1 MMSTST
7 IAVDLVAA
15 GGVLDDLIADTTL
28 PSSMRT
34 KLTAYKTKLAAVH
47 TKKTEDL
54 IFLGFFEYWVRK
66 QKITS

>member
-28 PSSMRT
+28 PISMRT
-34 KLTAYKTKLAAVH
+34 KLTAYKTKLAAGN
-47 TKKTEDL
+47 TRKSEDF
-54 IFLGFFEYWVRK
+54 IFLGFLEYWIRK
-66 QKITS
+66 QKITA